1 MMFKRLSVALFIAAN
16 LASVAAAPTPSPAST
31 AASTPGDETSL
42 VTRHVPLSKL
52 GNQSV
57 LRLRTT
63 DGSTTVNFGNRV
75 DEQIVKAVLKLRY
88 SYSPSLIPEQSHIR
102 VLLNQEVVGVVPVTR
117 EGAGRSLTQELDI
130 DPRFITGFNQMT
142 LQFIGHY
149 TAQCEDPLHSSLW
162 ADISGTSELALT
174 VRKLPLSSDLAMLPE
189 PFFDAR
195 SEQRLT
201 LPFVFGAAPSQAAL
215 RAAAITSSWFGKL
228 AAWRGARFPAA
239 LNVLPREHAVVF
251 ATNTERPAGLGA
263 MPAFKG
269 PAISV
274 MTNPADGRSKLLLI
288 SGRDGADL
296 ATAATALALGNAAL
310 SGDSVAVVAGT
321 GPARPRQAY
330 DAPNWVRLDRPVKF
344 GELIDN
350 PQQLQAVGHQPQPVR
365 VNVRIPPDLFAWHS
379 RGVAVNLKFRYT
391 APTRAGESRLVMSI
405 NDELVDAVNLRASGQ
420 TADAARVVL
429 PLLDDVLLS
438 GGNDMRIPAFKLG
451 ARNEMQYGFSFARQ
465 KEGQC
470 RDAQVEN
477 VRAMIDP
484 DSTIDFSG
492 YPHYAEMPQLN
503 YFTTAGFPFT
513 KYADLAGT
521 AVVMP
526 RAPNAQ
532 DIEVMLALLGRMGE
546 STGYPATRVQVIG
559 PDDSAAMQE
568 RDLLL
573 IGTSANQPLF
583 ARWSA
588 KLPAMIDG
596 DRRRISQP
604 VRAATLLFDRL
615 GFGTDPDPQVGTQEQ
630 IVGSG
635 PLALLTGFESP
646 LTSGRSV
653 VAVTAARPE
662 HMLHLLDVLED
673 RAVGDSMRGS
683 AVFVRDRKVDSM
695 LTGSTYT
702 IGALPFWT
710 TIWYP
715 LSGHPILLALLS
727 VLAVI
732 IFAFALW
739 RALRAIAQRRLNGGA
754 K

>member
-1 MMFKRLSVALFIAAN
+1 
-16 LASVAAAPTPSPAST
+16 
-31 AASTPGDETSL
+31 
-42 VTRHVPLSKL
+42 
-52 GNQSV
+52 
-57 LRLRTT
+57 
-63 DGSTTVNFGNRV
+63 
-75 DEQIVKAVLKLRY
+75 
-88 SYSPSLIPEQSHIR
+88 
-102 VLLNQEVVGVVPVTR
+102 
-117 EGAGRSLTQELDI
+117 
-130 DPRFITGFNQMT
+130 
-142 LQFIGHY
+142 
-149 TAQCEDPLHSSLW
+149 
-162 ADISGTSELALT
+162 
-174 VRKLPLSSDLAMLPE
+174 
-189 PFFDAR
+189 
-195 SEQRLT
+195 
-201 LPFVFGAAPSQAAL
+201 
-215 RAAAITSSWFGKL
+215 
-228 AAWRGARFPAA
+228 
-239 LNVLPREHAVVF
+239 
-251 ATNTERPAGLGA
+251 
-263 MPAFKG
+263 
-269 PAISV
+269 
-274 MTNPADGRSKLLLI
+274 
-288 SGRDGADL
+288 
-296 ATAATALALGNAAL
+296 
-310 SGDSVAVVAGT
+310 
-321 GPARPRQAY
+321 
-330 DAPNWVRLDRPVKF
+330 
-344 GELIDN
+344 
-350 PQQLQAVGHQPQPVR
+350 
-365 VNVRIPPDLFAWHS
+365 
-379 RGVAVNLKFRYT
+379 
-391 APTRAGESRLVMSI
+391 
-405 NDELVDAVNLRASGQ
+405 
-420 TADAARVVL
+420 
-429 PLLDDVLLS
+429 
-438 GGNDMRIPAFKLG
+438 
-451 ARNEMQYGFSFARQ
+451 
-465 KEGQC
+465 
-470 RDAQVEN
+470 
-477 VRAMIDP
+477 MIDP

-559 PDDSAAMQE
+559 PDDSAAMRE

-588 KLPAMIDG
+588 NLPAMIDG

-662 HMLHLLDVLED
+662 HMLQLLDVLED